1 METQKTENPRLT
13 PQNLERENVTETKKE
28 NKEIETPS
36 KMQNLKTGIET
47 MIHTIMSA
55 TITSNRVS
63 RSIPFGNKDANIE
76 SMHWFLV
83 VSSYNTFATKD
94 SPRVCV
100 WSGNRIRRRRKPT
113 E

>member
-1 METQKTENPRLT
+1 METKKTENPHL
-13 PQNLERENVTETKKE
+13 PAQNLERENIQETKKE
-28 NKEIETPS
+28 NNEIETPL

-47 MIHTIMSA
+47 MIHMIMSA

-63 RSIPFGNKDANIE
+63 RSIPFGNNDANMG

-94 SPRVCV
+94 SLRVCV
-100 WSGNRIRRRRKPT
+100 WFGNRIRRRRKPT

>member
-1 METQKTENPRLT
+1 MDTRRYEKMENPKSENPRLT
-13 PQNLERENVTETKKE
+13 PQNLVRENIQETKKE
-28 NKEIETPS
+28 NNEIETPS

-63 RSIPFGNKDANIE
+63 RSIPFGNKDANMG

-83 VSSYNTFATKD
+83 GVFL
-94 SPRVCV
+94 
-100 WSGNRIRRRRKPT
+100 
-113 E
+113 